1 MSDSYNHTPVI
12 HEPLCFQDATSDSC
26 QMTESHTPV
35 THQPLPLQNAIG
47 GSYQMTVSPDF
58 PTKRMSGWFIFN
70 TWLQRSL
77 DLHIHLELYQDF
89 DGQRRAITADQVDII
104 HANPYDASMLVREK
118 GFVPVARPAG
128 KSDECIVA
136 VAAGATIKSVENLQ
150 PGCRVASTDDPDV
163 NLVGMIM
170 LEPADLNR
178 DNTQLVRVDS
188 YPLVAKA
195 LMRGDADAG
204 FFLAEAFDELSNL
217 VRSQLRPVVHSQ
229 VSDISHVLLV
239 GPRLAQRCEDIR
251 QLLLGMSSSA
261 KGRDIL
267 ADLGFVAWENMNKED
282 TEFMID
288 LMDTL
293 KA

>member
-1 MSDSYNHTPVI
+1 MSK
-12 HEPLCFQDATSDSC
+12 
-26 QMTESHTPV
+26 
-35 THQPLPLQNAIG
+35 
-47 GSYQMTVSPDF
+47 SYQMTVSPDF

-70 TWLQRSL
+70 TWLQRAL
-77 DLHIHLELYQDF
+77 DMHIHLELYQDF
-89 DGQRRAITADQVDII
+89 DGQRQAIAADQVDII

-118 GFVPVARPAG
+118 GFVPVVRPAG

-136 VAAGATIKSVENLQ
+136 VVAGATVEVVEDLR

-163 NLVGMIM
+163 NMVGMIM
-170 LEPADLNR
+170 LEPADLDR
-178 DNTQLVRVDS
+178 GNTQLVRVSS

-217 VRSQLRPVVHSQ
+217 VRSQLRPVVRSQ

-239 GPRLAQRCEDIR
+239 GPRLAERRDEVR
-251 QLLLGMSSSA
+251 QVLLGMSDGG
-261 KGRDIL
+261 KGSEVL
-267 ADLGFVAWENMNKED
+267 AELGFARWESMDRED